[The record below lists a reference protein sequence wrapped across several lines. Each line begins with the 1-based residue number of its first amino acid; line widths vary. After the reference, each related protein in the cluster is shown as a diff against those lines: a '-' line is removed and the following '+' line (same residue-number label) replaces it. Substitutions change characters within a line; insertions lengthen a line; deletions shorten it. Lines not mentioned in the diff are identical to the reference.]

1 MLAVGADEV
10 FVLLCFT
17 IFLGVLT
24 YQRGGD
30 IQNIVKMKTNV
41 QDPRSA
47 TIIDI
52 IYAFLL
58 LYFININNSL
68 DLKNIKDKIG
78 LNDEDIL
85 NTYSSLLTKKLI
97 SVSLVKTNGLSS
109 EVINLD
115 MFYDKLIMN
124 TKTEEVSTDIY
135 SKFESEFGR
144 VLSPIEYETINRW
157 LSSGVKEDLILSAL
171 KEAVVSGACNLRYID
186 KIIYS
191 WTKKGKSEEKE
202 DYQELFDYDWLGDES
217 EE

>member
-1 MLAVGADEV
+1 MNDIKKE
-10 FVLLCFT
+10 
-17 IFLGVLT
+17 FLKKDFIINT
-24 YQRGGD
+24 
-30 IQNIVKMKTNV
+30 NIVK
-41 QDPRSA
+41 
-47 TIIDI
+47 TISNLDI
-52 IYAFLL
+52 TIKEFMLL

-78 LNDEDIL
+78 LDDEDIL

-109 EVINLD
+109 EEINLD

>member
-1 MLAVGADEV
+1 MNDIKKE
-10 FVLLCFT
+10 
-17 IFLGVLT
+17 FLKKDFIINT
-24 YQRGGD
+24 
-30 IQNIVKMKTNV
+30 NIVK
-41 QDPRSA
+41 
-47 TIIDI
+47 TISNLDI
-52 IYAFLL
+52 TIKEFMLL

-109 EVINLD
+109 EEINLD

-124 TKTEEVSTDIY
+124 TKTEEVGTDIY

>member
-1 MLAVGADEV
+1 MNDIKKE
-10 FVLLCFT
+10 
-17 IFLGVLT
+17 FLKKDFIINT
-24 YQRGGD
+24 
-30 IQNIVKMKTNV
+30 NIVK
-41 QDPRSA
+41 
-47 TIIDI
+47 TISNLDI
-52 IYAFLL
+52 TIKEFMLL

-78 LNDEDIL
+78 LDDEDIL

-109 EVINLD
+109 EEINLD

-144 VLSPIEYETINRW
+144 VLSPIEYETINKW

>member
-1 MLAVGADEV
+1 MNDIKKE
-10 FVLLCFT
+10 
-17 IFLGVLT
+17 FLKKDFIINT
-24 YQRGGD
+24 H
-30 IQNIVKMKTNV
+30 IVK
-41 QDPRSA
+41 
-47 TIIDI
+47 TISNLDI
-52 IYAFLL
+52 TIKEFMLL

-109 EVINLD
+109 EEINLD

>member
-1 MLAVGADEV
+1 MNDIKKE
-10 FVLLCFT
+10 
-17 IFLGVLT
+17 FLKKDFIINT
-24 YQRGGD
+24 
-30 IQNIVKMKTNV
+30 NIVK
-41 QDPRSA
+41 
-47 TIIDI
+47 TISNLDI
-52 IYAFLL
+52 TIKEFMLL

-109 EVINLD
+109 EEINLD

-157 LSSGVKEDLILSAL
+157 LSSGVKENLILSAL

>member
-1 MLAVGADEV
+1 MNDIKKE
-10 FVLLCFT
+10 
-17 IFLGVLT
+17 FLKKDFIINT
-24 YQRGGD
+24 
-30 IQNIVKMKTNV
+30 NIVK
-41 QDPRSA
+41 
-47 TIIDI
+47 TISNLDI
-52 IYAFLL
+52 TIKEFMLL

-68 DLKNIKDKIG
+68 DLKNIKDKLG

-157 LSSGVKEDLILSAL
+157 LSSGVKEDLILCAL

>member
-1 MLAVGADEV
+1 MNDIKKE
-10 FVLLCFT
+10 
-17 IFLGVLT
+17 FLKKDFIINT
-24 YQRGGD
+24 
-30 IQNIVKMKTNV
+30 NIVK
-41 QDPRSA
+41 
-47 TIIDI
+47 TISNLDI
-52 IYAFLL
+52 TIKEFMLL

>member
-1 MLAVGADEV
+1 MNDIKKE
-10 FVLLCFT
+10 
-17 IFLGVLT
+17 FLKKDFIINT
-24 YQRGGD
+24 
-30 IQNIVKMKTNV
+30 NIVK
-41 QDPRSA
+41 
-47 TIIDI
+47 TISNLDI
-52 IYAFLL
+52 TIKEFMLL

-109 EVINLD
+109 EEINLD

-135 SKFESEFGR
+135 SKFESEIGR

>member
-1 MLAVGADEV
+1 MNDIKKE
-10 FVLLCFT
+10 
-17 IFLGVLT
+17 FLKKDFIINT
-24 YQRGGD
+24 
-30 IQNIVKMKTNV
+30 NIVK
-41 QDPRSA
+41 
-47 TIIDI
+47 TISNLDI
-52 IYAFLL
+52 TIKEFMLL

-68 DLKNIKDKIG
+68 DLKDIKDKIG

-109 EVINLD
+109 EEINLD

>member
-1 MLAVGADEV
+1 MNDIKKE
-10 FVLLCFT
+10 
-17 IFLGVLT
+17 FLKKDFIINT
-24 YQRGGD
+24 
-30 IQNIVKMKTNV
+30 NIVK
-41 QDPRSA
+41 
-47 TIIDI
+47 TISNLDI
-52 IYAFLL
+52 TIKEFMLL

-78 LNDEDIL
+78 LDDEDIL

-109 EVINLD
+109 EEINLD

-157 LSSGVKEDLILSAL
+157 LSSVVKEDLILSAL

>member
-1 MLAVGADEV
+1 MNDIKKE
-10 FVLLCFT
+10 
-17 IFLGVLT
+17 FLKKDFIINT
-24 YQRGGD
+24 
-30 IQNIVKMKTNV
+30 NIVK
-41 QDPRSA
+41 
-47 TIIDI
+47 TIYNLDI
-52 IYAFLL
+52 TIKEFMLL

>member
-1 MLAVGADEV
+1 MNDIKKE
-10 FVLLCFT
+10 
-17 IFLGVLT
+17 FLKKDFIINT
-24 YQRGGD
+24 
-30 IQNIVKMKTNV
+30 NIVK
-41 QDPRSA
+41 
-47 TIIDI
+47 TISNLDI
-52 IYAFLL
+52 TIKEFMLL

-171 KEAVVSGACNLRYID
+171 KETVVSGACNLRYID

>member
-1 MLAVGADEV
+1 MNDIKKE
-10 FVLLCFT
+10 
-17 IFLGVLT
+17 FLKKDFIINT
-24 YQRGGD
+24 
-30 IQNIVKMKTNV
+30 NIVK
-41 QDPRSA
+41 
-47 TIIDI
+47 TISNLDI
-52 IYAFLL
+52 TIKEFMLL

-68 DLKNIKDKIG
+68 DLKSIKDKLG

-157 LSSGVKEDLILSAL
+157 ISSGVKEDLILSAL

>member
-1 MLAVGADEV
+1 MNDIKKE
-10 FVLLCFT
+10 
-17 IFLGVLT
+17 FLKKDFIINTNKV
-24 YQRGGD
+24 
-30 IQNIVKMKTNV
+30 KTNPNL
-41 QDPRSA
+41 DK
-47 TIIDI
+47 TIKE
-52 IYAFLL
+52 FMLL
-58 LYFININNSL
+58 LYFIIINNSL

>member
-1 MLAVGADEV
+1 MNDIKKE
-10 FVLLCFT
+10 
-17 IFLGVLT
+17 FLKKDFIINT
-24 YQRGGD
+24 
-30 IQNIVKMKTNV
+30 NIVK
-41 QDPRSA
+41 
-47 TIIDI
+47 TISNLDVTIKE
-52 IYAFLL
+52 FMLL

-68 DLKNIKDKIG
+68 DLKDIKDKIG

>member
-1 MLAVGADEV
+1 MNDIKKE
-10 FVLLCFT
+10 
-17 IFLGVLT
+17 FLKKDFIINT
-24 YQRGGD
+24 
-30 IQNIVKMKTNV
+30 NIVK
-41 QDPRSA
+41 
-47 TIIDI
+47 TISNLDI
-52 IYAFLL
+52 TIKEFMLL

-68 DLKNIKDKIG
+68 DLKDIKDKIG

-124 TKTEEVSTDIY
+124 SKTEEVSTDIY

>member
-1 MLAVGADEV
+1 MNDIKKE
-10 FVLLCFT
+10 
-17 IFLGVLT
+17 FLKKDFIINT
-24 YQRGGD
+24 
-30 IQNIVKMKTNV
+30 NIVK
-41 QDPRSA
+41 
-47 TIIDI
+47 TISNLDI
-52 IYAFLL
+52 TIKEFMLL

-171 KEAVVSGACNLRYID
+171 KEAVVCGACNLRYID

>member
-1 MLAVGADEV
+1 MNDIKKE
-10 FVLLCFT
+10 
-17 IFLGVLT
+17 FLKKDFIINT
-24 YQRGGD
+24 
-30 IQNIVKMKTNV
+30 NIVK
-41 QDPRSA
+41 
-47 TIIDI
+47 TISNLDI
-52 IYAFLL
+52 TIKEFMLL

-217 EE
+217 EEKFYIE

>member
-1 MLAVGADEV
+1 MNDIKKE
-10 FVLLCFT
+10 
-17 IFLGVLT
+17 FLKKDFIINT
-24 YQRGGD
+24 
-30 IQNIVKMKTNV
+30 NIVK
-41 QDPRSA
+41 
-47 TIIDI
+47 TISNLDI
-52 IYAFLL
+52 TIKEFMLL

-68 DLKNIKDKIG
+68 DLKNIKDKLG

-157 LSSGVKEDLILSAL
+157 ISSGVKEDLILNAL

-186 KIIYS
+186 KIIYY

>member
-1 MLAVGADEV
+1 MNDIKKE
-10 FVLLCFT
+10 
-17 IFLGVLT
+17 FLKKDFIINT
-24 YQRGGD
+24 
-30 IQNIVKMKTNV
+30 NIVK
-41 QDPRSA
+41 
-47 TIIDI
+47 TISNLDI
-52 IYAFLL
+52 TIKEFMLL

-109 EVINLD
+109 EEINLD

-157 LSSGVKEDLILSAL
+157 LSSGVKEDLILSVL

>member
-1 MLAVGADEV
+1 MNDIKKE
-10 FVLLCFT
+10 
-17 IFLGVLT
+17 FLKKDFIINT
-24 YQRGGD
+24 
-30 IQNIVKMKTNV
+30 NIVK
-41 QDPRSA
+41 
-47 TIIDI
+47 TISNLDI
-52 IYAFLL
+52 TIKEFMLL

-109 EVINLD
+109 EEINLD

-157 LSSGVKEDLILSAL
+157 LSSGVKEELILSAL

>member
-1 MLAVGADEV
+1 MNDIKKE
-10 FVLLCFT
+10 
-17 IFLGVLT
+17 FLKIDFIINT
-24 YQRGGD
+24 
-30 IQNIVKMKTNV
+30 NIVK
-41 QDPRSA
+41 
-47 TIIDI
+47 TISNLDI
-52 IYAFLL
+52 TIKEFMLL

-68 DLKNIKDKIG
+68 DLKDIKDKIG

>member
-1 MLAVGADEV
+1 MNDIKKE
-10 FVLLCFT
+10 
-17 IFLGVLT
+17 FLKKDFIINT
-24 YQRGGD
+24 
-30 IQNIVKMKTNV
+30 NIVK
-41 QDPRSA
+41 
-47 TIIDI
+47 TISNLDI
-52 IYAFLL
+52 TIKEFMLL

-68 DLKNIKDKIG
+68 DLKNIKDIIG

-109 EVINLD
+109 EEINLD

-217 EE
+217 E

>member
-1 MLAVGADEV
+1 MNDIKKE
-10 FVLLCFT
+10 
-17 IFLGVLT
+17 FLKKDFIINT
-24 YQRGGD
+24 
-30 IQNIVKMKTNV
+30 NIVK
-41 QDPRSA
+41 
-47 TIIDI
+47 TISNLDI
-52 IYAFLL
+52 TIKEFMLL

-68 DLKNIKDKIG
+68 DLKDIKDKIG

-191 WTKKGKSEEKE
+191 WTKKVKSEEKE

>member
-1 MLAVGADEV
+1 MNDIKKE
-10 FVLLCFT
+10 
-17 IFLGVLT
+17 FLKKDFIINT
-24 YQRGGD
+24 
-30 IQNIVKMKTNV
+30 NIVK
-41 QDPRSA
+41 
-47 TIIDI
+47 TISNLDI
-52 IYAFLL
+52 TIKEFMLL

-68 DLKNIKDKIG
+68 DLKNIKDKLG

-202 DYQELFDYDWLGDES
+202 GYQELFDYDWLGDES

>member
-1 MLAVGADEV
+1 MNDIKKE
-10 FVLLCFT
+10 
-17 IFLGVLT
+17 FLKKDFIINT
-24 YQRGGD
+24 
-30 IQNIVKMKTNV
+30 NIVK
-41 QDPRSA
+41 
-47 TIIDI
+47 TIPNLDI
-52 IYAFLL
+52 TIKEFMLL

>member
-1 MLAVGADEV
+1 MNDIKKE
-10 FVLLCFT
+10 
-17 IFLGVLT
+17 FLKKDFIINT
-24 YQRGGD
+24 
-30 IQNIVKMKTNV
+30 NIVK
-41 QDPRSA
+41 
-47 TIIDI
+47 TISNLDI
-52 IYAFLL
+52 TIKEFMLI

-78 LNDEDIL
+78 LDDEDIL

>member
-1 MLAVGADEV
+1 MNDIKKE
-10 FVLLCFT
+10 
-17 IFLGVLT
+17 FLKKDFIINT
-24 YQRGGD
+24 
-30 IQNIVKMKTNV
+30 NIVK
-41 QDPRSA
+41 
-47 TIIDI
+47 TISNLDI
-52 IYAFLL
+52 TIKEFMLL

-124 TKTEEVSTDIY
+124 SKTEEVSTDIY

>member
-1 MLAVGADEV
+1 MNDIKKE
-10 FVLLCFT
+10 
-17 IFLGVLT
+17 FLKKDFIINT
-24 YQRGGD
+24 
-30 IQNIVKMKTNV
+30 NIVK
-41 QDPRSA
+41 
-47 TIIDI
+47 TISNLDI
-52 IYAFLL
+52 TIKEFMLL

-124 TKTEEVSTDIY
+124 AKTEEVSTDIY

>member
-1 MLAVGADEV
+1 MNDIKKE
-10 FVLLCFT
+10 
-17 IFLGVLT
+17 FLKKDFIINT
-24 YQRGGD
+24 
-30 IQNIVKMKTNV
+30 NIVK
-41 QDPRSA
+41 
-47 TIIDI
+47 TISNLDI
-52 IYAFLL
+52 TIKEFMLL

-97 SVSLVKTNGLSS
+97 SVSLVKTNGLSI

-157 LSSGVKEDLILSAL
+157 LSSGVKEELILSAL

>member
-1 MLAVGADEV
+1 MNDIKKE
-10 FVLLCFT
+10 LLKKDFIINT
-17 IFLGVLT
+17 
-24 YQRGGD
+24 
-30 IQNIVKMKTNV
+30 NIVK
-41 QDPRSA
+41 
-47 TIIDI
+47 TISNLDI
-52 IYAFLL
+52 TIKEFMLL

>member
-1 MLAVGADEV
+1 M
-10 FVLLCFT
+10 
-17 IFLGVLT
+17 
-24 YQRGGD
+24 
-30 IQNIVKMKTNV
+30 
-41 QDPRSA
+41 
-47 TIIDI
+47 
-52 IYAFLL
+52 
-58 LYFININNSL
+58 
-68 DLKNIKDKIG
+68 KIG
-78 LNDEDIL
+78 TFTFGGGYAMIPLIQRETVVKRKWVDDEDIL

-109 EVINLD
+109 EEINLD

>member
-1 MLAVGADEV
+1 MNDIKKE
-10 FVLLCFT
+10 
-17 IFLGVLT
+17 FLKKDFIINT
-24 YQRGGD
+24 
-30 IQNIVKMKTNV
+30 NIVK
-41 QDPRSA
+41 
-47 TIIDI
+47 TISNLDI
-52 IYAFLL
+52 TIKVFKLL

-68 DLKNIKDKIG
+68 DLKNIKDKLG

-157 LSSGVKEDLILSAL
+157 ISSGVKEDLILSAL

>member
-1 MLAVGADEV
+1 MNDIKKE
-10 FVLLCFT
+10 
-17 IFLGVLT
+17 FLKKDFIINT
-24 YQRGGD
+24 
-30 IQNIVKMKTNV
+30 NIVK
-41 QDPRSA
+41 
-47 TIIDI
+47 TISNLDI
-52 IYAFLL
+52 TIKEFMLL

-68 DLKNIKDKIG
+68 DLKNIKDKLG
-78 LNDEDIL
+78 LDDEDIL

-157 LSSGVKEDLILSAL
+157 ISSGVKEDLILNAL

>member
-1 MLAVGADEV
+1 MNDIKKE
-10 FVLLCFT
+10 
-17 IFLGVLT
+17 FLKKDFIINT
-24 YQRGGD
+24 
-30 IQNIVKMKTNV
+30 NIVK
-41 QDPRSA
+41 
-47 TIIDI
+47 TISNLDI
-52 IYAFLL
+52 TIKEFMLL

-68 DLKNIKDKIG
+68 DLKNIKDKLG

-157 LSSGVKEDLILSAL
+157 ISSGVKEDLILSAL

-202 DYQELFDYDWLGDES
+202 NYQELFDYDWLGDES

>member
-1 MLAVGADEV
+1 MNDIKKE
-10 FVLLCFT
+10 
-17 IFLGVLT
+17 FLKKDFIINT
-24 YQRGGD
+24 
-30 IQNIVKMKTNV
+30 NIVK
-41 QDPRSA
+41 
-47 TIIDI
+47 TISNLDI
-52 IYAFLL
+52 TIKEFMLL

-68 DLKNIKDKIG
+68 DLKNIKDKLG

-157 LSSGVKEDLILSAL
+157 ISSGVKEDLILSAL